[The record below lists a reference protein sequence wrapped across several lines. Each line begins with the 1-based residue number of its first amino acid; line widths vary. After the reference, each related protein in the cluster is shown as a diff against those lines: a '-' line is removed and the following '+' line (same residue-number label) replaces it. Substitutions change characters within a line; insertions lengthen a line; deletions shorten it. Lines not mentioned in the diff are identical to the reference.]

1 MIRLKINAT
10 KAKVYQPDNE
20 TFQNSISHVLK
31 SLKVSHETFV
41 CVCGGCGGCGGGC
54 GGGGE
59 LVGLVGGRW
68 VIVKLKGTFDFFD
81 NLDMY
86 LR

>member
-1 MIRLKINAT
+1 MR
-10 KAKVYQPDNE
+10 
-20 TFQNSISHVLK
+20 
-31 SLKVSHETFV
+31 FV
-41 CVCGGCGGCGGGC
+41 CVCGGCGGCG